1 VLVLSLLQQASV
13 LNPSHT
19 LHKQEL
25 VGRVGLQTWAGLA
38 CKRGHCWLADTTKK
52 SLLDCDACRALQDD
66 ENMQKKRAASLS
78 SLTAVLEDPKVL
90 SLLAVKGLAGLS
102 HALLGSVMPL
112 ILHKAFQLSVAENGL
127 VTSYLAIIGLLGA
140 VRLSSCAPCYTLAQP
155 GIALLVSIP

>member
-1 VLVLSLLQQASV
+1 VRDPAGACFIPSAASKCLESITYKQA
-13 LNPSHT
+13 
-19 LHKQEL
+19 L
-25 VGRVGLQTWAGLA
+25 VGRVGLQTWQ
-38 CKRGHCWLADTTKK
+38 CWLADTTKK

-66 ENMQKKRAASLS
+66 ENMRKKRAASLS
-78 SLTAVLEDPKVL
+78 SLTAVFEDPKVL

-127 VTSYLAIIGLLGA
+127 VASYLAIIGLLGA
-140 VRLSSCAPCYTLAQP
+140 VRLSSCARCYTLAQP